1 MVKLKE
7 EFYYENLARRLDV
20 ELDKLVMEHERQ
32 QKAFEDEIERM
43 ATEAQDRL
51 SKAEKNYIN
60 LLEKEKSKYEKDY
73 MDLIRKLEDQLVIN
87 QRKNEDSHIKSR
99 VEFDHSISDNF
110 GETEGGI
117 GGHVLCAINMSSL
130 RCL

>member
-60 LLEKEKSKYEKDY
+60 LLE
-73 MDLIRKLEDQLVIN
+73 
-87 QRKNEDSHIKSR
+87 
-99 VEFDHSISDNF
+99 FDHSISDNF